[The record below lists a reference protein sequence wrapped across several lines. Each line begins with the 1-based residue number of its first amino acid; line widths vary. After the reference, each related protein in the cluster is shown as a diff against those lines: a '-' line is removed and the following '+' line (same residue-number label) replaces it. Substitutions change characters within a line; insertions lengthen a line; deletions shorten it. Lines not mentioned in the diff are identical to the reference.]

1 MHRSSDTA
9 NPWEGDPEHESVSLR
24 YINERGPATS
34 MTHACVNLSSMYLR
48 DRTCCL
54 RTKPQTR
61 IAIDISRSNMCK
73 GFPDVR
79 EYLDGYCQ
87 SRHGMGPG
95 LLEFVPGLRLCV
107 DIQNWII
114 LCACAT
120 ANVTRAAASCRSAHF
135 Q

>member
-1 MHRSSDTA
+1 MTA
-9 NPWEGDPEHESVSLR
+9 NILT
-24 YINERGPATS
+24 A
-34 MTHACVNLSSMYLR
+34 
-48 DRTCCL
+48 
-54 RTKPQTR
+54 
-61 IAIDISRSNMCK
+61 IANRAMEWGS
-73 GFPDVR
+73 
-79 EYLDGYCQ
+79 
-87 SRHGMGPG
+87 G